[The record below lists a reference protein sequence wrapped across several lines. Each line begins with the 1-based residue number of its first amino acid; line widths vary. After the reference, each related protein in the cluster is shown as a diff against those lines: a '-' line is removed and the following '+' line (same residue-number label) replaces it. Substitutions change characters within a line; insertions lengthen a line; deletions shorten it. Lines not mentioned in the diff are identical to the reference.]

1 MPYRLVSEVIADQKC
16 LTVSARTSVRQA
28 AQLMKAH
35 HVSALMVVGA
45 TRVLIGICTE
55 RDLVFDVLAGG
66 LDPDQTSV
74 SVVMTA
80 NPLSI
85 APDKPFGHALHM
97 MYEGGFRHVPVVDG
111 SGQPIGMLSAR
122 DVLDSEAFS
131 FDADLNRRE
140 AIAVA
145 L

>member
-1 MPYRLVSEVIADQKC
+1 MPYRLIGEVIEDKKC
-16 LTVSARTSVRQA
+16 LTVGARTPVREA

-45 TRVLIGICTE
+45 TKMLVGICTE
-55 RDLVFDVLAGG
+55 RDLVFDVIACG

-74 SVVMTA
+74 SAVMTA
-80 NPLSI
+80 NPLTI
-85 APDKPFGHALHM
+85 GPDKPFGHALHM

-111 SGQPIGMLSAR
+111 IGRPIGMVSAR
-122 DVLDSEAFS
+122 DALDSDALS
-131 FDADLNRRE
+131 FDADLIRRE
-140 AIAVA
+140 EITAV

>member
-1 MPYRLVSEVIADQKC
+1 MPYRLVGEVIEDKKC
-16 LTVSARTSVRQA
+16 LTISARTSVRQA

-55 RDLVFDVLAGG
+55 RDLVFDVVAEG

-80 NPLSI
+80 NPLTI
-85 APDKPFGHALHM
+85 GPDKPFGHALHI
-97 MYEGGFRHVPVVDG
+97 MYEGGFRHVPVVDV
-111 SGQPIGMLSAR
+111 SGRPIGMVSAR
-122 DVLDSEAFS
+122 DALDSDALS

-140 AIAVA
+140 AITVA

>member
-1 MPYRLVSEVIADQKC
+1 MPYRLVGEVIEGQKC

-45 TRVLIGICTE
+45 TKMLLGICTE
-55 RDLVFDVLAGG
+55 RDLVFDVVAEG
-66 LDPDQTSV
+66 LDPDDTSV
-74 SVVMTA
+74 SFVMTA
-80 NPLSI
+80 NPLTI
-85 APDKPFGHALHM
+85 TPDKPFGHALHM

-111 SGQPIGMLSAR
+111 MGRPVGMTSAR
-122 DVLDSEAFS
+122 DALATDAVN
-131 FDADLNRRE
+131 FDADLIRRE
-140 AIAVA
+140 EITIA